1 MLSVVVD
8 VDEDYVDF
16 GVTNIHG
23 YEVLVIVV
31 LSI

>member
-16 GVTNIHG
+16 GVTNIQG